1 MYFHFLLLNLFTKG
15 CGPTLRHTWVPITQG
30 WSVPS
35 LGQTDSVFLEK
46 KIVLVTKRMQ
56 FHIVSLLSPIRKKS
70 GLFFNKVEF
79 VLPKNALCQVWLKLA
94 HSSGEKNTM
103 HFHYVAII
111 LYREVVLHQRI
122 DSLYQVWLELH
133 GPSLGEVYEN
143 VKSLQSDDGKQAI
156 RKAHGL
162 KSSGN

>member
-1 MYFHFLLLNLFTKG
+1 
-15 CGPTLRHTWVPITQG
+15 
-30 WSVPS
+30 
-35 LGQTDSVFLEK
+35 
-46 KIVLVTKRMQ
+46 
-56 FHIVSLLSPIRKKS
+56 
-70 GLFFNKVEF
+70 
-79 VLPKNALCQVWLKLA
+79 
-94 HSSGEKNTM
+94 M
-103 HFHYVAII
+103 HFYYVAII

-162 KSSGN
+162 KSLGN